1 MLFVGDDWAEDH
13 HDIEIV
19 DDDGQGAGPHDGC
32 PRGSRGSPG
41 CTRWSLR
48 RCLMTG
54 SIATPTRPLPW

>member
-19 DDDGQGAGPHDGC
+19 DDDGKVLV
-32 PRGSRGSPG
+32 RKRLGSRGSPG
-41 CTRWSLR
+41 CTRWSLG

-54 SIATPTRPLPW
+54 SIATPKRPLLW